1 MGRRIAA
8 VVARLRR
15 RRPAAANGPRGV
27 VLAAGVPLP
36 PQIVPGVGALL
47 GLPRRQATE
56 AGESLEALCARIS
69 RGGPARYRVHVAAD
83 GTVAEVIVATAE
95 NTRLQGGEP

>member
-8 VVARLRR
+8 AVARLLRR

-27 VLAAGVPLP
+27 VLAAGAPLP

-56 AGESLEALCARIS
+56 AGESLEALCRQIS
-69 RGGPARYRVHVAAD
+69 RGGPARFRVHVAAD
-83 GTVAEVIVATAE
+83 GTAEV
-95 NTRLQGGEP
+95 TR